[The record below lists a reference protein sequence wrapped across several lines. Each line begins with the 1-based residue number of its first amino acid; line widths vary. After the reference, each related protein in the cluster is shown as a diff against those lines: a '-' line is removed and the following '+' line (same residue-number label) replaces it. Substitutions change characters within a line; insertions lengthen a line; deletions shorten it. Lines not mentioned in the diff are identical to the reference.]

1 MPRGK
6 SGTDTVGKSALWSPR
21 TARPRLKTGDR
32 FRLFALDAT
41 AGLGAAIAAQ
51 LARPLA
57 KHEEREFEDGEHKVR
72 PLDAVGNADVFVV
85 QSLHGGPSASAN
97 DKLCRL
103 LFFIGA
109 LKDAGAARVT
119 AVVPYLCYARKDRRT
134 KPNDPVTTRYTASL
148 FEAVGT
154 DAVVT
159 LEVHNPAA
167 FENAFRCRTVTLSA
181 APLFVD
187 YARGM
192 KDEKL
197 CVVSPDTGGAK
208 RAELFREALE
218 AVCGRPVGKGFADKH
233 RSAGIVS
240 GDLFV
245 GDVAGATALIVD
257 DLISTGG
264 TLVRAARAARRAGA
278 RRVIAL
284 AAHGLF
290 MQGADAAL
298 ADPALERIV
307 VTDSVPPFRLPPGA
321 TRDKVDILPGAPLF
335 AEAIARLYEGRPLAD
350 LLVF

>member
-1 MPRGK
+1 M
-6 SGTDTVGKSALWSPR
+6 
-21 TARPRLKTGDR
+21 TGEFQPWNPHDAPPQLGSVER
-32 FRLFALDAT
+32 FRLFALNAT
-41 AGLGAAIAAQ
+41 GELGRVIAAQ
-51 LARPLA
+51 LGRPLSS
-57 KHEEREFEDGEHKVR
+57 HEEREFEDGEHKAR
-72 PLDAVGNADVFVV
+72 PLDPVGDTDVFVV
-85 QSLHGGPSASAN
+85 QSLHGGPEASAN

-134 KPNDPVTTRYTASL
+134 KPNDPVTTRYVARM

-167 FENAFRCRTVTLSA
+167 FENAFRCRAVTLTA

-187 YARGM
+187 YARRL

-218 AVCGRPVGKGFADKH
+218 AVCGRPVEKAFADKH
-233 RSAGIVS
+233 RSAGVVT

-245 GDVAGATALIVD
+245 GDVEGTTALIVD

-264 TLVRAARAARRAGA
+264 TLVRAAKAARQAGA
-278 RRVIAL
+278 RRVLAL
-284 AAHGLF
+284 TAHGLF
-290 MQGADAAL
+290 MQGADKTL

-307 VTDSVPPFRLPPGA
+307 VTDSVPAFRLPPGA
-321 TRDKVDILPGAPLF
+321 ARDKLDILPCAPLL
-335 AEAIARLYEGRPLAD
+335 AEAIARLHEGRPLTD
-350 LLVF
+350 LLVY